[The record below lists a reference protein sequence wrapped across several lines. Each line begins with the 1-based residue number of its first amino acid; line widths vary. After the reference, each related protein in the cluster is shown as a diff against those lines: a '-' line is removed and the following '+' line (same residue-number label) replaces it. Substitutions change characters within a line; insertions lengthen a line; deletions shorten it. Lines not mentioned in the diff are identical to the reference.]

1 MVRALAFA
9 LTALALSACDK
20 LPVGPIAD
28 AKATAAASLR
38 DPGSAQFRN
47 VKSVTNGR
55 GTAVCGEIN
64 GKNAFGGYAGFQDFV
79 VVDGQAWVQTG
90 ADASSSLDQLEAE
103 TEALRRHTA
112 HCYG

>member
-1 MVRALAFA
+1 MVRPLTFALA
-9 LTALALSACDK
+9 ALALTACDK

-38 DPGSAQFRN
+38 DPASAQFRN
-47 VKSVTNGR
+47 VKSVTNAE

-64 GKNAFGGYAGFQDFV
+64 GKNAFGGYAGFQSFV
-79 VVDGQAWVQTG
+79 VVNGRAWLQTG
-90 ADASSSLDQLEAE
+90 ADASSSLDQIEAE
-103 TEALRRHTA
+103 TEALRQHTA